1 MPKNIN
7 AGGKRVVAIGGGT
20 GLSNLLRV
28 LKELTGNLTAVVA
41 MTDNGGSSGK
51 LREEFGMLPPGDVRS
66 CILALSHSELEMGR
80 LLAYRFPEEGT
91 LSGHTVGNILLA
103 AIMQVEN
110 VDFAEAAARLSALLA
125 ITGRVLPATTDNV
138 TLGAVLEDGE
148 VICGETEIAADRRAI
163 KRLFLRPADC
173 RPLPDVLQAI
183 TEADYIFIGPG
194 SIYSSLI
201 SNLLLPGLAEA
212 LAESPAKICYLA
224 NMATEPAELARAEMS
239 MYWRLL
245 EEYFARAGC
254 TGRLVDVII
263 ANNGVYSAE
272 ALAVLAQKQSR
283 PVVCDAAELAL
294 SPVRLIT
301 ADLVDEVNFW
311 QHNRDKLLPVLK
323 NLLAE

>member
-28 LKELTGNLTAVVA
+28 LKELTDNLTAVVA

-66 CILALSHSELEMGR
+66 CILALSHSELEMER

-103 AIMQVEN
+103 AIMQVEG
-110 VDFAEAAARLSALLA
+110 VDFAGAAARLSALLA
-125 ITGRVLPATTDNV
+125 ITGRVLPATTDDV

-173 RPLPDVLQAI
+173 RPQPEVLQAI

-212 LAESPAKICYLA
+212 LAASPAKICYLA

-245 EEYFARAGC
+245 EEYFAGAGC

-263 ANNGVYSAE
+263 ANNGAYSAE
-272 ALAVLAQKQSR
+272 ALSVLAQKLSQ
-283 PVVCDAAELAL
+283 PVICDAAELAL
-294 SPVRLIT
+294 SPVRLIA

-311 QHNRDKLLPVLK
+311 QHNHDKLLPILK
-323 NLLAE
+323 SLLAE